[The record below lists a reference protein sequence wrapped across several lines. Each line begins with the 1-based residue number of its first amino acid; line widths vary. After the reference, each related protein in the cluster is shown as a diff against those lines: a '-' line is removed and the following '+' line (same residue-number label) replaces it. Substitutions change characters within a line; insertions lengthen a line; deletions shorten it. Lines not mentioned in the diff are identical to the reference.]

1 MIEHTNDIFEIGVD
15 PSNSNILYR
24 IFRLYKY
31 YLLFF
36 PLGFIVVSYLRVMI
50 FIRYWG
56 SL

>member
-1 MIEHTNDIFEIGVD
+1 MIEHTNDIFDIGVE

-50 FIRYWG
+50 FIRY
-56 SL
+56 